1 MSGDHNGREK
11 RPMNKKLP
19 RIFQHNVRLYVLLL
33 AASAVAIY
41 FFGEYNRIIAGAQI
55 AVLILLALYSRI
67 STRKRTAK
75 LLGYLESMTE
85 GMDLTVRDT
94 PLPVVVYNS
103 QTNGIIWANS
113 RFTMITGMR
122 VPFFELAI
130 TDVVP
135 DYSGDWL
142 LDGKN
147 ECNDFVSVE
156 DRKFRVYGSMARP
169 GHEYIATTYW
179 VDVTEQ
185 VRVSDE
191 YLDSRPV
198 FTILTLD
205 NYDELLKGMRE
216 KEKNM
221 LLSDID
227 EKIALWA
234 GDVGGYLCKFDRD
247 RHFFLFEERHL
258 DAFVKDG
265 FSVLDTVRAETG
277 TDGVHATLSIGIGK
291 DGKTPQ
297 ENYRY
302 ANLGVEMAL
311 SRGGDQAVLRNRYGF
326 EFFGGHEPK
335 LENRTKVKSRI
346 MANSFGELLAD
357 ASAVFIMGHKP
368 ADFDSV
374 GAAAGVCCIA
384 RAKSKAAHIVI
395 DLNDHIAHPLIDM
408 LSDAPEYEGI
418 FISEQDAIIQADSK
432 SLLVVVDTS
441 RPDKVESNSLL
452 LSCTRVAV
460 IDHHRRAAEYIDNA
474 VLSFHDPYAS
484 SSSELVAE
492 MKQYLVDKADILR
505 AEAEALLAGIVLDTK
520 GFAINTGSGTFDVA
534 AYLRRSGADAAS
546 VKRIM
551 QTDIETAVSR
561 YAIMQNAAIYRD
573 GVALASSSEALSRV
587 SIAQAADELLNIT
600 GVHTSFVAAKSGES
614 VFVSGRSIGGVN
626 VQLILETMGGG
637 GSQSTAGLQIFG
649 GDLGQVVED
658 LKKAID
664 KYFEK
669 KQRVDN
675 KESRR

>member
-1 MSGDHNGREK
+1 
-11 RPMNKKLP
+11 MNKKLP
-19 RIFQHNVRLYVLLL
+19 RIFQPTVRLYVLLL
-33 AASAVAIY
+33 VASAAVTF
-41 FFGEYNRIIAGAQI
+41 FFGEYNYVIAGAQV
-55 AVLILLALYSRI
+55 AALILLLLYSRV

-75 LLGYLESMTE
+75 LLDYLESMSE

-113 RFTMITGMR
+113 RFTTIAGMR
-122 VPFFELAI
+122 VPFFETSI
-130 TDVVP
+130 SDVVP
-135 DYSGDWL
+135 GYSGDWL

-147 ECNDFVSVE
+147 ECQDFVPVG
-156 DRKFRVYGSMARP
+156 DKRYKVFGSMVRP
-169 GHEYIATTYW
+169 QREYIATTYW

-185 VRVSDE
+185 ARVSDE

-205 NYDELLKGMRE
+205 NYDDLLKGMRE

-227 EKIALWA
+227 EKIGVWA
-234 GDVGGYLCKFDRD
+234 GDIGGYLCKFERD
-247 RHFFLFEERHL
+247 RHFFIFEERHL
-258 DAFVKDG
+258 DAFIKDN
-265 FSVLDTVRAETG
+265 FSILDAVRSDVG
-277 TDGVHATLSIGIGK
+277 SDGVHATLSIGIGK

-302 ANLGVEMAL
+302 ASLGVEMAL

-326 EFFGGHEPK
+326 EFFGGHSPQ
-335 LENRTKVKSRI
+335 LETRAKVKSRI
-346 MANSFGELLAD
+346 MANAFGELLSD
-357 ASAVFIMGHKP
+357 ASTVFIMGHKP

-374 GAAAGVCCIA
+374 GAAVGVCCIA
-384 RAKSKAAHIVI
+384 RAKKKTACIVI
-395 DLNDHIAHPLIDM
+395 DLDNHHAHPLIDIVM
-408 LSDAPEYEGI
+408 QVPEFSGV
-418 FISEQDAIIQADSK
+418 FISEQEAIVRADSK

-460 IDHHRRAAEYIDNA
+460 IDHHRRAADYIDNA
-474 VLSFHDPYAS
+474 VLNFHDPHAS

-492 MKQYLVDKADILR
+492 MMQYLVEKSDILKV
-505 AEAEALLAGIVLDTK
+505 EAEALLAGVVLDTK
-520 GFAINTGSGTFDVA
+520 GFAINTGSGTFDIA

-546 VKRIM
+546 VKKIM
-551 QTDIETAVSR
+551 QTDIETATAR
-561 YAIMQNAAIYRD
+561 YAIMHGAAIYRD
-573 GVALASSSEALSRV
+573 GIALASSDEPRSRV

-600 GVHTSFVAAKSGES
+600 GVHTSFVAARDGEN

-626 VQLILETMGGG
+626 VQLILETLGGG
-637 GSQSTAGLQIFG
+637 GSQSTAGC
-649 GDLGQVVED
+649 QVPGATVRQVLDD
-658 LKKAID
+658 LKQAID
-664 KYFEK
+664 KYFD
-669 KQRVDN
+669 R
-675 KESRR
+675 